1 MIITLLADALVVIG
15 VLVMTIGVIGMIR
28 MPDTYTKTHAA
39 SKAVFLGVISLLV
52 ASLASGQ
59 ADIIFR
65 VLLIIGALV
74 ITTPVAAH
82 VVGRA
87 AYDRAELMR
96 SPNPVDES
104 GAKLNRKVET
114 PE

>member
-1 MIITLLADALVVIG
+1 MIIALLADVLVIIG
-15 VLVMTIGVIGMIR
+15 VLVMTIGIIGMIR

-39 SKAVFLGVISLLV
+39 SKAAFLGVISLLI

-59 ADIIFR
+59 PDIIFR
-65 VLLIIGALV
+65 VLLIIAALV
-74 ITTPVAAH
+74 VTTPVVSH

-87 AYDRAELMR
+87 AYDRVELMR
-96 SPNPVDES
+96 SPSPVDES
-104 GAKLNRKVET
+104 GSELNRKIET

>member
-1 MIITLLADALVVIG
+1 MIIAVLADILVIVG
-15 VLVMTIGVIGMIR
+15 VFVMTIGVIGMIR

-39 SKAVFLGVISLLV
+39 SKAVFLGVITLLV

-59 ADIIFR
+59 PEIILR
-65 VLLIIGALV
+65 VLLIIGALL

-87 AYDRAELMR
+87 AYERVELMR
-96 SPNPVDES
+96 SPTPVDES
-104 GAKLNRKVET
+104 GSELNRKIET
-114 PE
+114 E

>member
-1 MIITLLADALVVIG
+1 MIALLADVLVIVG
-15 VLVMTIGVIGMIR
+15 VFVMTIGVVGMIR

-39 SKAVFLGVISLLV
+39 SKAVFLGVILLLV

-59 ADIIFR
+59 PEIILR
-65 VLLIIGALV
+65 VLLIIAALL

-87 AYDRAELMR
+87 AYDRVELMR
-96 SPNPVDES
+96 SPTPVDES
-104 GAKLNRKVET
+104 GSELNRKIET
-114 PE
+114 SE